1 MIHEVDEALRR
12 LLTESGLEASGI
24 EVVFDAPTSDWAA
37 RRSAPTVCV
46 FLYDIREDHTRRGS
60 GAGEVYD
67 ADGYVVARRTPPR
80 WFELT
85 YLVTAWAS
93 RPQDEHRL
101 LSQVLSCLVNTD
113 TLPPRLLTGT
123 LADLG
128 LIVDVDA
135 GGTGM
140 DAPAASDVWSALGG
154 DLKPSLGL
162 RVKAPLAG
170 ISTITAPPVTE
181 GLVVNS
187 VPQVDPKG
195 PGAYGTDADRTD
207 ADGTE
212 ADGTEA
218 DKAES
223 RRRLRYVGLNEP
235 GPEGFGGSR
244 QRPNQPAR
252 RRRGE
257 RQP

>member
-1 MIHEVDEALRR
+1 MIHEVDEGLRR
-12 LLTESGLEASGI
+12 LLAESGLEASGI
-24 EVVFDAPTSDWAA
+24 EVVFDAPTSEWAA

-67 ADGYVVARRTPPR
+67 ADGFVVARRTPPR

-113 TLPPRLLTGT
+113 TLPPHTLTGT

-128 LIVDVDA
+128 LLVDVDA

-154 DLKPSLGL
+154 ELKPSLGL

-170 ISTITAPPVTE
+170 ISRVTAPPVTE
-181 GLVVNS
+181 GLVVDS
-187 VPQVDPKG
+187 VPQAAP
-195 PGAYGTDADRTD
+195 
-207 ADGTE
+207 DGT
-212 ADGTEA
+212 GG
-218 DKAES
+218 
-223 RRRLRYVGLNEP
+223 RRRLRYTGLGEP
-235 GPEGFGGSR
+235 GAEGFGGSR
-244 QRPNQPAR
+244 ERPGVPAR

>member
-12 LLTESGLEASGI
+12 LLAESGLEASGV
-24 EVVFDAPTSDWAA
+24 EVVFDAPTRDWAA

-67 ADGYVVARRTPPR
+67 ADGFVVARRTPPR
-80 WFELT
+80 WFDLT

-101 LSQVLSCLVNTD
+101 LSQVLARLVSTD
-113 TLPPRLLTGT
+113 TLPQHLLVGT
-123 LADLG
+123 LAELG
-128 LIVDVDA
+128 LLVDVDA

-154 DLKPSLGL
+154 ELKPSLGL

-170 ISTITAPPVTE
+170 IGSVASPPVTE
-181 GLVVNS
+181 GLVVRS
-187 VPQVDPKG
+187 VPRAEP
-195 PGAYGTDADRTD
+195 
-207 ADGTE
+207 DGTE
-212 ADGTEA
+212 NA
-218 DKAES
+218 
-223 RRRLRYVGLNEP
+223 RRLRYAELGEP
-235 GPEGFGGSR
+235 GPEGFSGPR
-244 QRPNQPAR
+244 QRPNAPAR

>member
-1 MIHEVDEALRR
+1 MIHEVDEGLRR
-12 LLTESGLEASGI
+12 LLAESGLEASGV
-24 EVVFDAPTSDWAA
+24 EVVFDAPTRDWAA

-46 FLYDIREDHTRRGS
+46 FLYDIREDPTRRGS
-60 GAGEVYD
+60 GTGVVYD
-67 ADGYVVARRTPPR
+67 ADGFVVARRTPPR

-85 YLVTAWAS
+85 YLVTAWAG

-101 LSQVLSCLVNTD
+101 LSQVLACLVSTD

-128 LIVDVDA
+128 LLVDVDA

-154 DLKPSLGL
+154 ELKPSLGL

-170 ISTITAPPVTE
+170 IDRVTAQPVTQ
-181 GLVVNS
+181 GLVVDS
-187 VPQVDPKG
+187 VPQARP
-195 PGAYGTDADRTD
+195 
-207 ADGTE
+207 DGE
-212 ADGTEA
+212 AGG
-218 DKAES
+218 S
-223 RRRLRYVGLNEP
+223 PRRLRYVELGAT

-244 QRPNQPAR
+244 ERPGAPAR

>member
-1 MIHEVDEALRR
+1 MIHEVDEGLRR
-12 LLTESGLEASGI
+12 LLAESGLEASGV
-24 EVVFDAPTSDWAA
+24 EVVFDAPTRDWAA

-67 ADGYVVARRTPPR
+67 ADGFVVARRTPPR
-80 WFELT
+80 WFDLT

-101 LSQVLSCLVNTD
+101 LSQVLACLVSTD
-113 TLPPRLLTGT
+113 TLPQHLLGGT
-123 LADLG
+123 LAELG
-128 LIVDVDA
+128 LLVDVDA

-154 DLKPSLGL
+154 ELKPSLGL

-170 ISTITAPPVTE
+170 ISKVASPPVTE
-181 GLVVNS
+181 GLLVRS
-187 VPQVDPKG
+187 VPQAEP
-195 PGAYGTDADRTD
+195 
-207 ADGTE
+207 DGTE
-212 ADGTEA
+212 GA
-218 DKAES
+218 
-223 RRRLRYVGLNEP
+223 RRLRYAELGEP

-244 QRPNQPAR
+244 QRPNAPAR

>member
-1 MIHEVDEALRR
+1 MIHEVDEGLRR
-12 LLTESGLEASGI
+12 LLAESGLEASGV
-24 EVVFDAPTSDWAA
+24 EVVFDAPTRDWAA

-67 ADGYVVARRTPPR
+67 ADGFVVARRTPPR
-80 WFELT
+80 WFDLT

-101 LSQVLSCLVNTD
+101 LSQVLACLVSTD
-113 TLPPRLLTGT
+113 TLPPRLLGGT

-128 LIVDVDA
+128 LLVDVDA

-154 DLKPSLGL
+154 ELKPSLGL

-170 ISTITAPPVTE
+170 ISRVAAAPVTE
-181 GLVVNS
+181 GVVVRS
-187 VPQVDPKG
+187 VPQAEPY
-195 PGAYGTDADRTD
+195 GAEDA
-207 ADGTE
+207 
-212 ADGTEA
+212 
-218 DKAES
+218 
-223 RRRLRYVGLNEP
+223 RRLRYVELDEPGEP

-244 QRPNQPAR
+244 ERPRVPAR